1 MTQRRTQLLPILVIC
16 ALIILW
22 FALPPLIPLGAS
34 PLRSPILITAIN
46 TAALVWFVLALLLTG
61 GWLVLFGWRIRRP
74 VRSPKWRHR
83 LRGFGW
89 WFLLFVLWMIVP
101 FMLGG
106 NLNSRPNV
114 MIRAASPASLG
125 WFLIAL
131 AATGLAC
138 FLMGQMLYRTRVS
151 RSNQQQVLR
160 IVEEQL
166 DAGIGLF
173 DRHQQPMWLNMSG
186 KFYMYHDN
194 VLNADVQKL
203 LQRAAESNRLAAQS
217 FNVDEKLR
225 VNVQAAPLSDGSIS
239 VVTRLLQ
246 GEIDQNAF
254 YERFIRRIVH
264 DMRNPLAAIIAH
276 AGNLYATPPS
286 ETAAMQN
293 AARTIETEAQ
303 RLTRLVDSMLF
314 DARLSYVPINAERF
328 DVRDVIEEVM
338 FQHDE
343 RAIREGKSI
352 EVEMPPDPS
361 PIEADRDL
369 LLRAVSNLV
378 DNSLKY
384 SKASAS
390 VRIVLEKSGAVYKLA
405 VIDTGDGIPP
415 DYLPNKIFEPLVRA
429 RKDGVSGS
437 GLGLAIV
444 KKIIDLHTGSIT
456 AQSTLG
462 EGTTVIITLKRNLS

>member
-1 MTQRRTQLLPILVIC
+1 MTQRRDQLLPIFVIA

-22 FALPPLIPLGAS
+22 LVIPPLIPLDAS

-46 TAALVWFVLALLLTG
+46 SAAQMWFVVALLATAC
-61 GWLVLFGWRIRRP
+61 WLIMLGWRMRRP
-74 VRSPKWRHR
+74 PQTPRWRMR

-89 WFLLFVLWMIVP
+89 WLLLVILWCIIP

-106 NLNSRPNV
+106 NLNSHPNIA
-114 MIRAASPASLG
+114 IRAASPAALS

-131 AATGLAC
+131 AATGLTC
-138 FLMGQMLYRTRVS
+138 FLTGQMLYRTRANRV
-151 RSNQQQVLR
+151 NHQEVLR
-160 IVEEQL
+160 IVQEQL

-173 DRHQQPMWLNMSG
+173 DRQQQPLWINGSG
-186 KFYMYHDN
+186 RFYMYHDGT
-194 VLNADVQKL
+194 LNMDVQKL
-203 LQRAAESNRLAAQS
+203 LQRAVESKRLAAQS

-225 VNVQAAPLSDGSIS
+225 VNVQAMPLADGSIS
-239 VVTRLLQ
+239 VVTRLIQ
-246 GEIDQNAF
+246 GEADQNAF

-276 AGNLYATPPS
+276 ASNLYATPPS
-286 ETAAMQN
+286 EAVAWQN
-293 AARTIETEAQ
+293 TARTIENEAQ

-338 FQHDE
+338 FQYDE

-369 LLRAVSNLV
+369 LLRAISNLV

-384 SKASAS
+384 SKAGAA
-390 VRIVLEKSGAVYKLA
+390 VRIVLETAGAVYKLS

-415 DYLPNKIFEPLVRA
+415 EYLPNKIFEPLVRV
-429 RKDGVSGS
+429 RKEGVSGS

-444 KKIIDLHTGSIT
+444 KKIVDLHGGTIMARSVLGDGSTIT
-456 AQSTLG
+456 
-462 EGTTVIITLKRNLS
+462 ITLKRQLS